1 MHFMNASSFSR
12 LLSSLMQKMA
22 KLQTLTYI
30 TSPRI
35 FTQHLRQAVLGNKE
49 LWQCGC
55 ECFLH

>member
-1 MHFMNASSFSR
+1 MNASSFSR